1 MPDTT
6 AAHPRGTLV
15 ATGLGLFMIFLDA
28 TIVNVALPDIQ
39 REFDVGE
46 QGLQWVVAAY
56 SLTMG
61 MFMMSSASLADI
73 RGRRLVFVVG
83 IVIFGAASV
92 ACGLSPGITLLAVA
106 RGVQGVGAAMVN
118 VASLALVSA
127 AYPDPDAKAKAIGAW
142 TGIAAIGL
150 AVGPTVGGLLTEGLG
165 WRSIFLVNAFVGAAA
180 IVLVFRYV
188 GESRDPT
195 GRGIDMSG
203 QLLFIVGVGAL
214 TYALIE
220 APQSGWLSPEI
231 LTLLIGSVVVL
242 GIFVISE
249 LRQRDPMM
257 DVRVFKDGVYS
268 AAIGTIFA
276 VLFGIYGTMLVVT
289 QYFQNI
295 EDYSAIEAGFLMLAL
310 SLPVVVLAPLAGRL
324 VGRYGGRRVTLLGV
338 LSIFTGLFVLALG
351 VGSWLV
357 VALAGLA
364 LVGAAG
370 GLAVTPATSVAMS
383 SIPPERSG
391 MASGIMSAQRALG
404 STAGFAIM
412 GSVLAVVVGATLPG
426 KLETLIPDA
435 AEREEAVEQ
444 IVDTANPRAVVGLI
458 GPGKPIADVPASE
471 IDGVVEAAD
480 DAFVEGIRAALATGA
495 VVVGAALA
503 AGFLLFPKGR
513 REVLD
518 EETEALE
525 LAAEE
530 TG

>member
-1 MPDTT
+1 MAVTT
-6 AAHPRGTLV
+6 ESHPRGTLV

-46 QGLQWVVAAY
+46 AGLQWVVAAY

-61 MFMMSSASLADI
+61 MFMMSSASLADR

-83 IVIFGAASV
+83 IVIFASASV
-92 ACGLSPGITLLAVA
+92 ACGLAPGIGLLAVA

-142 TGIAAIGL
+142 TGIAAVGL
-150 AVGPTVGGLLTEGLG
+150 AIGPTVGGLLTEGLG

-188 GESRDPT
+188 GESHDPT
-195 GRGIDMSG
+195 GRGIDLPG
-203 QLLFIVGVGAL
+203 QILFIVGVGAL
-214 TYALIE
+214 TYGLIE

-231 LTLLIGSVVVL
+231 VALLVGSVVVL
-242 GIFVISE
+242 GAFVVTE

-257 DVRVFKDGVYS
+257 DVRVFEDGVYS
-268 AAIGTIFA
+268 TAIGTIFA

-295 EDYSAIEAGFLMLAL
+295 KDYSAVEAGFLMLAL
-310 SLPVVVLAPLAGRL
+310 SLPVVVLAPLAGRF
-324 VGRYGGRRVTLLGV
+324 VARYGGRRVTLSGV
-338 LSIFTGLFVLALG
+338 LSIFIGLFVLAAG
-351 VGSWLV
+351 VGNWLV
-357 VALAGLA
+357 VVLVGLA
-364 LVGAAG
+364 LVGSAG
-370 GLAVTPATSVAMS
+370 GLAVTPATTVAMS

-412 GSVLAVVVGATLPG
+412 GSVLAVVVSATLPG
-426 KLETLIPDA
+426 KLEPLIPDPT
-435 AEREEAVEQ
+435 ERDEAVEA
-444 IVDTANPRAVVGLI
+444 IVDQANPRAAVGLI
-458 GPGKPIADVPASE
+458 GPGKPISDVPASE
-471 IDGVVEAAD
+471 IDGVVDAAD
-480 DAFVEGIRAALATGA
+480 DAFVEGIRAALVTAA
-495 VVVGAALA
+495 VVVLAALI
-503 AGFLLFPKGR
+503 AGFRLFPKGR
-513 REVLD
+513 REVTH
-518 EETEALE
+518 EEAEAVE